1 MRNRTR
7 IMNEQVRPNSRRE
20 MEEAKMGKGEVT
32 MVAGGLKSAGG
43 ARHQRGQVLGA
54 FAALA
59 LMLVVAS
66 TAWACTLLIGEL
78 TVCDI
83 DANPD
88 DCGTRTGIASQS
100 GTPSVVEAG
109 TNITVV
115 GTGFS
120 EGTPFTGTEYSILFR
135 RPLLSASCH
144 VFNPDA
150 GTTSL
155 IGTHTETIGGV
166 TLTVPNTITT
176 SAPNYNF
183 GVGRS
188 GDAYPSVATP
198 DTGDRLGS
206 AQVCVQDEPERVDG
220 NFINITV
227 I

>member
-1 MRNRTR
+1 
-7 IMNEQVRPNSRRE
+7 MNEQVRPNSRRE

>member
-1 MRNRTR
+1 
-7 IMNEQVRPNSRRE
+7 
-20 MEEAKMGKGEVT
+20 MGKLNAT
-32 MVAGGLKSAGG
+32 MVVGGTKAVGG
-43 ARHQRGQVLGA
+43 DRGQQGAVLGG
-54 FAALA
+54 FAALV
-59 LMLVVAS
+59 LMLLLMVAS

-100 GTPSVVEAG
+100 GTPSVLEAG

-120 EGTPFTGTEYSILFR
+120 EGTPLTGTEYSILFR

-155 IGTHTETIGGV
+155 IGTHTETVGGV
-166 TLTVPNTITT
+166 TVTVPNTITT